1 MHWWW
6 KRKRSPCVWSNKRQA
21 KMGTGR
27 HEIRSVATGRGCV
40 VAVVVV
46 VEVVVV
52 KAMVRL
58 LESGLPV

>member
-1 MHWWW
+1 
-6 KRKRSPCVWSNKRQA
+6 
-21 KMGTGR
+21 MGTGR

-40 VAVVVV
+40 VVVVVEVVEV

>member
-1 MHWWW
+1 
-6 KRKRSPCVWSNKRQA
+6 
-21 KMGTGR
+21 MGTGR

>member
-1 MHWWW
+1 
-6 KRKRSPCVWSNKRQA
+6 
-21 KMGTGR
+21 MGTGR

-40 VAVVVV
+40 VVV
-46 VEVVVV
+46 VEVVEVVV